1 MLPGGHA
8 LRPLFTEQQK
18 TVHPDEQLASGPHN
32 DAYAVPGRSRN
43 RRGLI
48 ASADP
53 TSAVRNRK
61 PRRVVFVASP
71 LLTEFTSF
79 SAPFMAM
86 RLQLQPGEHLVDL
99 REQPVEVQA
108 AGDHHVEA

>member
-18 TVHPDEQLASGPHN
+18 AVHPDEQLASGPHS
-32 DAYAVPGRSRN
+32 DAYAVPGRSMN
-43 RRGLI
+43 RSGLI

-53 TSAVRNRK
+53 TSVERNKK

-71 LLTEFTSF
+71 VLTDPTIF
-79 SAPFMAM
+79 SAMLMP
-86 RLQLQPGEHLVDL
+86 LQLQAVEQRVHL
-99 REQPVEVQA
+99 REQPVQMQA
-108 AGDHHVEA
+108 PGDH